1 MWNLISFLKLLTST
15 PLTSPVFWAK
25 WPHQR
30 CTWAS
35 FSIPSGFFFM
45 LSLIRMSLHFIA
57 AEANPV
63 PLSGCIS
70 DASSIVTAS
79 ASCLQSAASSIVTA
93 FASCLQSLLPLKS
106 CSAVVVSP
114 CPGTDCTLFW
124 NKLIHSHTVSSPPDF
139 KFFDDRA
146 NVQLISKSSIMSSPI
161 LYVLWTLH
169 VITVLVLVVKNSP
182 NNADVRDP
190 GSVPGSGRS
199 PGKWNGNPLQYSC
212 LGKPMDREARW
223 ATVHGS
229 QRVGVHAAEHTH
241 THTHTRV
248 CF

>member
-25 WPHQR
+25 WPHQW

-79 ASCLQSAASSIVTA
+79 ASCLQS
-93 FASCLQSLLPLKS
+93 LLPLKS

-114 CPGTDCTLFW
+114 CPGTDCTWFW
-124 NKLIHSHTVSSPPDF
+124 NKLINSHTVSSPPDF

-146 NVQLISKSSIMSSPI
+146 SVQLISKSSIMLAQYFMSYE
-161 LYVLWTLH
+161 LY
-169 VITVLVLVVKNSP
+169 
-182 NNADVRDP
+182 
-190 GSVPGSGRS
+190 
-199 PGKWNGNPLQYSC
+199 
-212 LGKPMDREARW
+212 M
-223 ATVHGS
+223 
-229 QRVGVHAAEHTH
+229 
-241 THTHTRV
+241 
-248 CF
+248 